1 MATAASHAL
10 ISFLFP
16 RSVKPQFERLVEDM
30 MPDLHQHFREQRI
43 EIHMFASQWF
53 LTLFATKVRRCHD
66 AVARRSLRY

>member
-1 MATAASHAL
+1 
-10 ISFLFP
+10 
-16 RSVKPQFERLVEDM
+16 